1 MAKRLI
7 IIPTGIEAA
16 QILEKLGAEK
26 SGDRLYSSPDKATD
40 IFICGA
46 GMPASIM
53 NTSLFLADK
62 SYNLIIL
69 AGIAGSFKDSIQIGE
84 LVNVKTENFADLGY
98 SEHGEFGNFFH
109 LKEWSESYLGG
120 SITNPNQ
127 QIMNTLPCKQV
138 TSNTVNLCNIEK
150 KGIPEADIEN
160 MEGAGLFLLFNKLN
174 IPFLEIRAISN
185 MVRER
190 NKANWNI
197 PMAVENLT
205 TELLNLLKS

>member
-16 QILEKLGAEK
+16 QILEKLDAEK
-26 SGDRLYSSPDKATD
+26 YGDRLYSSPDKAID

-62 SYNLIIL
+62 SYDLVIL
-69 AGIAGSFKDSIQIGE
+69 AGIAGSFKDTIPIGE
-84 LVNVKTENFADLGY
+84 LVDVKTENFADLGY
-98 SEHGEFGNFFH
+98 SEQGEFGNFFH
-109 LKEWSESYLGG
+109 LKEWSESYMGG
-120 SITNPNQ
+120 SVTNPNQ
-127 QIMNTLPCKQV
+127 QIMDAYPFKQV
-138 TSNTVNLCNIEK
+138 TSNSVNLCNVEK
-150 KGIPEADIEN
+150 TGIPEADIEN
-160 MEGAGLFLLFNKLN
+160 MEGAGLFLLFEKLN

-185 MVRER
+185 MVRDR

-197 PMAVENLT
+197 PLAVENLT
-205 TELLNLLKS
+205 TELLNILKS